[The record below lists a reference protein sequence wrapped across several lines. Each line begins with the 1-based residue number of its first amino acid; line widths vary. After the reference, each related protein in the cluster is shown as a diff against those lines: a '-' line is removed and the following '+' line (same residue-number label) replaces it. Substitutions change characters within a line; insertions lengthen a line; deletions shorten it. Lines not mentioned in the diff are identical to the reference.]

1 MRQAKLGIEE
11 RGRLMDERG
20 SEESEL
26 IIKWFATLKQNLSFK
41 SNDEQ

>member
-1 MRQAKLGIEE
+1 
-11 RGRLMDERG
+11 MDEKR

-26 IIKWFATLKQNLSFK
+26 IIKRFETFKQNLSFK